1 MSKTTA
7 HAREV
12 LGDCRRVL
20 EVLEADMS
28 TAFWRPRWAGL
39 MALLR
44 AVGHVLDKVDGKVS
58 DAARKV
64 IDSEWQE
71 LKRSE
76 PEPRIFWGFIE
87 AERNSVLKAYE
98 IGAGVNVTVRP
109 GVAWFNRATGESGSG
124 SGGPTTFEAFMRS
137 GPFEGQDPLELCRD
151 AIRFW
156 TEYLDMIDRK
166 SAATVIT
173 TPQHSDARSGAGD
186 APRA

>member
-1 MSKTTA
+1 MSSATV

-20 EVLEADMS
+20 EALEADLS

-44 AVGHVLDKVDGKVS
+44 AVGHVLDKVDGRAS
-58 DAARKV
+58 DPARKV
-64 IDSEWQE
+64 IDAAWQE

-98 IGAGVNVTVRP
+98 IGPRVNITLRP
-109 GVAWFNRATGESGSG
+109 GPAWLDTVTGESG
-124 SGGPTTFEAFMRS
+124 GGPSGTTSFEAFMRS
-137 GPFEGQDPLELCRD
+137 GPFEGQDPLELCRE

-156 TEYLDMIDRK
+156 DDHVDTIDRK
-166 SAATVIT
+166 IAANAIATLGRR
-173 TPQHSDARSGAGD
+173 PGAGD
-186 APRA
+186 PPCA